1 MTISEIKLIDGST
14 RKIVGFYSMVRAYF
28 KIRHILKQRI
38 RFAKQIKVKA
48 TLIEYKCGKIGI
60 LNLACPCASQ
70 LNTTQID
77 RQTEGQIKD
86 NMGTENF
93 INVTHGF
100 LDLALI
106 CQFLIFSNW
115 RRYNKIYMYT
125 S

>member
-1 MTISEIKLIDGST
+1 
-14 RKIVGFYSMVRAYF
+14 MVRAYF
-28 KIRHILKQRI
+28 KIPHILKQRI

-48 TLIEYKCGKIGI
+48 TLIEYKCGKIDI

-70 LNTTQID
+70 LNNTQID

-86 NMGTENF
+86 YMGTENS